1 MEQRLRDGVV
11 KEVAELE
18 SGESRAVD
26 RRTAWGTAPRRQ
38 LQHIPADV
46 RGCTGIEVRALGRR
60 RKLAN
65 DDVDD

>member
-38 LQHIPADV
+38 RQHIPLMCGDV
-46 RGCTGIEVRALGRR
+46 RGLRYGR
-60 RKLAN
+60 
-65 DDVDD
+65 

>member
-11 KEVAELE
+11 NEVAEFE

-26 RRTAWGTAPRRQ
+26 RRTAWGAAPSRQ

-46 RGCTGIEVRALGRR
+46 RGCSGIEARALDRR
-60 RKLAN
+60 RN
-65 DDVDD
+65 

>member
-18 SGESRAVD
+18 GGESRAVD

-38 LQHIPADV
+38 LQHIP
-46 RGCTGIEVRALGRR
+46 RT
-60 RKLAN
+60 
-65 DDVDD
+65 

>member
-26 RRTAWGTAPRRQ
+26 RRTAWGDRAQTPAPARS
-38 LQHIPADV
+38 
-46 RGCTGIEVRALGRR
+46 RGCAGMCGDWCGRWTVAETSR
-60 RKLAN
+60 
-65 DDVDD
+65 